1 MSLKH
6 QNNLFLPDY
15 SHKKLIRITTAP
27 MAFKYLLN
35 GQMRFMAVNGFNVLM
50 ISADG
55 KEVTEIIENEQCP
68 HIVVPMT
75 RKITLISD
83 LKCVIKLI
91 KIFRKEKP
99 DIVHTHT
106 PKAGLLGMI
115 SAALTGVPIRL
126 HSNSGTPLII
136 ATGLKR
142 AMYFFTEYLTCK
154 TATLV
159 LPNSQSLLNY
169 LAAANVC
176 KKDKLVLVGKGSTN
190 GIECAYF
197 SKKAVEIN
205 EQEHLKKTINWD
217 INNFYFLFAGRIL
230 SSKGVGEL
238 VQAFI
243 TIHKINPS
251 VRLILAGAIEKNLD
265 PLPDEIVN
273 QIEMHPAIH
282 TLGWVTDI
290 RPAMS
295 IANVLVHP
303 SHREGFSNVL
313 LQAGAMELPV
323 ICSDCIGN
331 IDIVMDKINAVV
343 FPVKNTNDLQKA
355 LVFATNNR
363 NEMKNYAVALYDHV
377 KSNFEK
383 IIVQQKLLEFYND
396 RLAQYMNNISKAK

>member
-1 MSLKH
+1 M
-6 QNNLFLPDY
+6 PDY

-27 MAFKYLLN
+27 MAFRYLLN
-35 GQMRFMAVNGFNVLM
+35 GQMRFMAINGFNVVM

-55 KEVTEIIENEQCP
+55 KEVTEIIENEQCS

-91 KIFRKEKP
+91 KIFKKEKP

-142 AMYFFTEYLTCK
+142 VMYFVTEYLTCK
-154 TATLV
+154 TATLI

-169 LAAANVC
+169 LEAANVC

-197 SKKAVEIN
+197 SKKAVEVN
-205 EQEHLKKTINWD
+205 EQQHLKKIISWD

-238 VQAFI
+238 VQAF
-243 TIHKINPS
+243 TAIHKINPS

-265 PLPDEIVN
+265 PLPDEIIN
-273 QIEMHPAIH
+273 QIEIHSAIYA
-282 TLGWVTDI
+282 LGWVTDI
-290 RPAMS
+290 RPAMC
-295 IANVLVHP
+295 IADVLVHP

-331 IDIVMDKINAVV
+331 IDIVIDKVNAFV
-343 FPVKNTNDLQKA
+343 FPVKNTDALQNA

-363 NEMKNYAVALYDHV
+363 IEMKNYAAALYIHV

-383 IIVQQKLLEFYND
+383 IIVQQKLLEFYNTL
-396 RLAQYMNNISKAK
+396 LAKHMNNTGKVK